1 MSRLL
6 TKRWIAVIINTVRSR
21 GGLAQ
26 LARALDWQSRGQGF
40 KSPILHH
47 AKTPDFRKESGV
59 FYLLAT
65 LMTALLK
72 L

>member
-1 MSRLL
+1 MGMYVKHIK
-6 TKRWIAVIINTVRSR
+6 TNIIYE
-21 GGLAQ
+21 
-26 LARALDWQSRGQGF
+26 GF